1 MPLNIVIQTA
11 FLGDLL
17 LSIPLLKEMK
27 RQWPDH
33 RLGLVC
39 RKGMGDIF
47 VCMGLVDELF
57 EIEKG
62 SRRAYQE
69 VILRLN
75 RSGVDYLV
83 SPHQSMRTLLFVA
96 QIRARHKV
104 GFKSFS
110 ARWVYSETITRDL
123 RLPDALRQLSLLK
136 TQDLKLAE
144 RLQDFADNEKPYELD
159 EVHRLPA
166 VPEWGSMGMRTHFFE
181 SDELF
186 LKLKEKFQLRGFKE
200 NDSRRDNSQGRAVL
214 LFPGSVWATKR
225 WTEEGFVQC
234 GQELQK
240 RGYYVYV
247 MGGPGEEELSERIA
261 QAIGCPS
268 LAGQTKIYESAH
280 LIARAALLVGNDSA
294 STHLASVTE
303 TPLIA
308 VFGPTVL
315 EFGYR
320 PWSSQAAVEQVTL
333 SCRPCGKHGHHVCP
347 LGTHDCMKLVKA
359 EAVLKTAHSQLN
371 PPLCNPSR

>member
-47 VCMGLVDELF
+47 VRMGLVDELF

-62 SRRAYQE
+62 NRRAYKE
-69 VILRLN
+69 VISRLN
-75 RSGVDYLV
+75 ERGVNQLV
-83 SPHQSMRTLLFVA
+83 SPHQSMRTVLFVA
-96 QIRARHKV
+96 QIKARHKI

-110 ARWVYSETITRDL
+110 ARWVYSETIIRDL
-123 RLPDALRQLSLLK
+123 RLPDALRQLSLLRGL
-136 TQDLKLAE
+136 DASLAE
-144 RLQDFADNEKPYELD
+144 RLRDYAANEQPSQLDNA
-159 EVHRLPA
+159 HRLPK
-166 VPEWGSMGMRTHFFE
+166 VPEWGSMGMRAHFYE
-181 SDELF
+181 ANEIF
-186 LKLKEKFQLRGFKE
+186 LNLKEKFQLRGFAE
-200 NDSRRDNSQGRAVL
+200 NILGDSQERAVL

-225 WTEEGFVQC
+225 WTEEGFIQC
-234 GQELQK
+234 GQELQAQ
-240 RGYYVYV
+240 GYHVYV
-247 MGGPGEEELSERIA
+247 MGGPGEEELSQRIA

-280 LIARAALLVGNDSA
+280 LIARAALVIGNDSA

-320 PWSSQAAVEQVTL
+320 PWSSQAAIEQVSL
-333 SCRPCGKHGHHVCP
+333 HCRPCGKHGHHVCP

-359 EAVLKTAHSQLN
+359 ESVLKTAHSQLN